1 MSKQVFQNSVFYMIA
16 SFLPP
21 IVGFV
26 MLPIYSR
33 YLTPEDYGVVALV
46 LSLQAFLP
54 LIMTLQIHSSISRF
68 YFDYKDNKIILHTF
82 ISTLMLLTFILS
94 TMILTVVLLNY
105 KEVISFLFP
114 KTVGFDNL
122 FLLGILTAYIT
133 VFNSIFIALIR
144 VQQKA
149 KLFMKVSI
157 ALFFISLIIN
167 ILEVIVNEQG
177 AYGVVE
183 AALISIVISFFA
195 YAFLVKELFILKFD
209 FNMVLEPLKYSI
221 PLIPHSLSGL
231 IFMYSD
237 RIILERYVTLSAIG
251 LYMFADKVA
260 MIFKILVNEFN
271 SAFSPFFNEKSKQ
284 SKIEAVK
291 EVQNISII
299 FIYVTSMLMV
309 FVALFSVELVSLLLD
324 EKYFD
329 TWIMIPLLSS
339 AYIFRSLYCFS
350 SSGLFFEKQT
360 GKVAIITIV
369 SGLVNIGIN
378 LWLIP
383 IYGLMV
389 AIYTTIFS
397 FFLTFVMA
405 ELMSYKVYYLQ
416 LNMKKN
422 FLVLIYL
429 FGSIILAININESF
443 KEFGYLEYFYKIL
456 ILLAGL
462 FIGYKL
468 DLLSIK
474 RLMKLRKD

>member
-1 MSKQVFQNSVFYMIA
+1 MSKKVFKNSIFYMIA
-16 SFLPP
+16 SFLPA
-21 IVGFV
+21 IVGFL
-26 MLPIYSR
+26 MLPIYSK
-33 YLTPEDYGVVALV
+33 YLTPDDYGVVALV

-68 YFDYKDNKIILHTF
+68 YFDYKDNKIKLRTF
-82 ISTLMLLTFILS
+82 ISTLVFSTFLLSTIILS
-94 TMILTVVLLNY
+94 LLLFNY
-105 KEVISFLFP
+105 KEIISFLFP
-114 KTVGFDNL
+114 KTVGFNNL
-122 FLLGILTAYIT
+122 FLLGILTAYIA

-149 KLFMKVSI
+149 KLFMKASI
-157 ALFFISLIIN
+157 SLFFISLFIN
-167 ILEVIVNEQG
+167 ILEVIIYERG

-183 AALISIVISFFA
+183 AALITVIFSFFI
-195 YAFLVKELFILKFD
+195 YVFFVKELFILQFN
-209 FNMVLEPLKYSI
+209 FNMVLDPLKYSI

-237 RIILERYVTLSAIG
+237 RIILERYVTLSVIG
-251 LYMFADKVA
+251 LYMFSDKVA

-284 SKIEAVK
+284 SKIEAIK
-291 EVQNISII
+291 EVQNISLI
-299 FIYVTSMLMV
+299 FIYITTMLIV
-309 FVALFSVELVSLLLD
+309 LVALFSVELVYFLLD

-339 AYIFRSLYCFS
+339 AYVFRSLYCFS

-360 GKVAIITIV
+360 SKVAIITII
-369 SGLVNIGIN
+369 SGLANIGLN

-383 IYGLMV
+383 IYGVMV

-405 ELMSYKVYYLQ
+405 ELISYNVYYLQ

-422 FLVLIYL
+422 LLILIYL
-429 FGSIILAININESF
+429 FVSIVLAINLNENF
-443 KEFGYLEYFYKIL
+443 KEFVYLEYVYKVL
-456 ILLAGL
+456 ILFTGL
-462 FIGYKL
+462 LIGYKL
-468 DLLSIK
+468 DLLNIK
-474 RLMKLRKD
+474 RLMKIKKG

>member
-1 MSKQVFQNSVFYMIA
+1 MSKKVFKNSVFYMIA
-16 SFLPP
+16 SFLPA
-21 IVGFV
+21 IVGFL

-33 YLTPEDYGVVALV
+33 YLIPEDYGVLALV

-68 YFDYKDNKIILHTF
+68 YFDYKDNKIKLHTF
-82 ISTLMLLTFILS
+82 ISTLTLLTFILS
-94 TMILTVVLLNY
+94 TIILILVLLNY
-105 KEVISFLFP
+105 KEIIFFLFP
-114 KTVGFDNL
+114 KTIGYNNL
-122 FLLGILTAYIT
+122 FLLGILTAYLT

-149 KLFMKVSI
+149 KLFMKASI
-157 ALFFISLIIN
+157 SLFFISLTIN
-167 ILEVIVNEQG
+167 ILEVVIYERG

-183 AALISIVISFFA
+183 ATFITIGISFFA
-195 YAFLVKELFILKFD
+195 YTFLVKELFTLKFD

-284 SKIEAVK
+284 SKVEAIK
-291 EVQNISII
+291 EVQNISLV

-309 FVALFSVELVSLLLD
+309 LVALFSVELVYLLLD

-369 SGLVNIGIN
+369 SGLANIGLN

-383 IYGLMV
+383 IYGLIV

-422 FLVLIYL
+422 FLVLVYL
-429 FGSIILAININESF
+429 FGSIIFAININENF
-443 KEFGYLEYFYKIL
+443 KEFGYLEYFYKIF
-456 ILLAGL
+456 ILFVGL
-462 FIGYKL
+462 FIGYAL

-474 RLMKLRKD
+474 RLMKIRKG